1 MGSNLNSL
9 IIGKRTGTKIMIA
22 AKVFITVQKP
32 KIKILCIP
40 FKWWLYNIQRERQFE
55 SKEFPLFIYNWER
68 KFPLK

>member
-1 MGSNLNSL
+1 
-9 IIGKRTGTKIMIA
+9 MIA

-32 KIKILCIP
+32 KIKILCIT